1 MLEEQPS
8 IEREYRLSSYKLCNN
23 VNQFCRFS
31 WVQISFPF
39 LLSFWCRVLL
49 CSPGWLRM
57 GNPLPASISLVLQSQ
72 VRTTRILALSA
83 FLNWENYIHLALTWQ
98 RCRAGDLVVTQQ
110 PTGTLH
116 SSLRSRMG
124 ACTPTLEVGFCK
136 RVCTS
141 GRVGGVWG
149 SPTVTSH
156 TRFLLFH
163 QHWRISWQH
172 RSPCQDSLHH
182 SHS

>member
-1 MLEEQPS
+1 MLEEEPS
-8 IEREYRLSSYKLCNN
+8 IEREYRLSSYKPCNN
-23 VNQFCRFS
+23 VNQFCWFP
-31 WVQISFPF
+31 WAQISFSF

-57 GNPLPASISLVLQSQ
+57 GNPLPAFVSLVLESQ
-72 VRTTRILALSA
+72 VCTTRILALLSISR
-83 FLNWENYIHLALTWQ
+83 LGELHTPSSHLAKMQ
-98 RCRAGDLVVTQQ
+98 SRRLVVTQQ

-116 SSLRSRMG
+116 DSLRGRMG

-141 GRVGGVWG
+141 GRVGGAWG

-156 TRFLLFH
+156 TWFLLFH

-172 RSPCQDSLHH
+172 RSPCQDGLHH

>member
-23 VNQFCRFS
+23 VNQFCWFS
-31 WVQISFPF
+31 WAWISFPF
-39 LLSFWCRVLL
+39 LLSFWCGVLL

-57 GNPLPASISLVLQSQ
+57 GNPPSPSCWNPKCAPPGHLPC
-72 VRTTRILALSA
+72 SA
-83 FLNWENYIHLALTWQ
+83 FLDWENYIHLALTWQ
-98 RCRAGDLVVTQQ
+98 RSTAVDLVITQQ
-110 PTGTLH
+110 PMGTLH
-116 SSLRSRMG
+116 SSLRSQMW
-124 ACTPTLEVGFCK
+124 ACTRALEAGFCR

-149 SPTVTSH
+149 SSTVSSH
-156 TRFLLFH
+156 TWFLLFH

-172 RSPCQDSLHH
+172 RRPCQDGLHH